1 MEFKERVL
9 KENGHTILTDWNGEK
24 YNWEMDENVVRSP
37 LLISFNFPKSSG
49 TDRRSFSGRDPIKI
63 GAAGEVFR

>member
-24 YNWEMDENVVRSP
+24 YNWE
-37 LLISFNFPKSSG
+37 
-49 TDRRSFSGRDPIKI
+49 I
-63 GAAGEVFR
+63 GEESTADGFEVFYVKEYGEEVKYY